1 LVQDAILQLVEVTQ
15 ELNQHWWCRVECRQ
29 TEDKRIVVE
38 DLLGQDLQI
47 VTRDQAGAEHV
58 VFDGFVLESSLL
70 YEVFGSY
77 TARLK
82 AVTRSYKLDL
92 SAQEAYY
99 RKGSLSDVAKAL
111 TASDGLSADVLAK
124 DGAKRNY
131 VQWGEPDFGFL
142 VRIADDHRAWI
153 RPTAQG
159 IQICDAFQRG
169 AKVTWRQED
178 GLLSFDV
185 EGGLTP
191 SAFDG
196 THSDARQMRS
206 VTHLAVTKA
215 AEHFGS
221 SGPMVAAAEKQSK
234 AKIPSGSAFLD
245 GRAATADEYKVLLER
260 ESLRA
265 AGSRV
270 VGHGV
275 SQKEDLKAGDT
286 VEIAGVLDGKGM
298 YGLTKVI
305 HRWTAKGY
313 ENEFWCTP
321 WKNYVAP
328 RLPEPPEI
336 PGVLT
341 ARVVDHNDPR
351 KMGRIQVQYDWQEGG
366 PTGWVRTT
374 TPHAGQDRGF
384 LFMPEIGDEV
394 VVAFEHG
401 DPERPYVVGYLW
413 NGVDPAPRTEFWGE
427 DVDPNDVKRIVTK
440 SGHRI
445 QFVDK
450 PGKESIV
457 IATPQHLKISLIEKT
472 DETGRSMI
480 LLHSDGDIFINAP
493 GGRVHFRGNQVSA
506 ETGGSGSN
514 TSPVAGGAKKPAPTK
529 QPAVF
534 PTGITVPPP
543 SIGKSNYGV
552 NISDTTVVSPQGQT
566 ATAAST
572 KRRLLATTAANVTAV
587 DKVKWAKAVGRES
600 QIPMSNVTFTEPMEK
615 AAHLPKV
622 TAPFDPGTNKCN
634 QFVGEMLNAANIPV
648 PVKYADGVA
657 PIQANDWT
665 PEKGP
670 GKGWK
675 QIKIPQKAQPG
686 DVVALRRKK
695 KSGHVGIITAE
706 GEAVSAGEFGVHT
719 ERQGDRDSPPLFFN
733 PEKKDDIFVWR
744 YVGEEG

>member
-1 LVQDAILQLVEVTQ
+1 MPASFLKIGGELVQDAILQLVEVTQ

-29 TEDKRIVVE
+29 TEDKRIPVE
-38 DLLGQDLQI
+38 NLLGQDLQI
-47 VTRDQAGAEHV
+47 ITRDQAGAEHV
-58 VFDGFVLESSLL
+58 VFDGFVLETSLL
-70 YEVFGSY
+70 YEVFGSF

-92 SAQEAYY
+92 TAQEAYY
-99 RKGSLSDVAKAL
+99 RKKTMSGVAKSL
-111 TASDGLSADVLAK
+111 ASADGLTADVLAK
-124 DGAKRNY
+124 DGTKRNY
-131 VQWGEPDFGFL
+131 VQWGDPDFRFL
-142 VRIADDHRAWI
+142 VRIADDHQAWI

-169 AKVTWRQED
+169 VKVTWRQED

-185 EGGLTP
+185 EGGLAP
-191 SAFDG
+191 PAFDG

-206 VTHLAVTKA
+206 TAYTAVAKPA
-215 AEHFGS
+215 AYFGS
-221 SGPMVAAAEKQSK
+221 SGPTVAAVEKQSN
-234 AKIPSGSAFLD
+234 AKLPPGAAFLD
-245 GRAATADEYKVLLER
+245 SRAATADEYKALLER

-270 VGHGV
+270 VGHGI

-286 VEIAGVLDGKGM
+286 VEIDGVLDGKGT

-321 WKNYVAP
+321 WKNYVSPQPPAP
-328 RLPEPPEI
+328 TEVV
-336 PGVLT
+336 GVVT

-351 KMGRIQVQYDWQEGG
+351 KMGRIQVQYDWQESG
-366 PTGWVRTT
+366 PTGWVRAT
-374 TPHAGQDRGF
+374 TPHAGGDRGF

-413 NGVDPAPRTEFWGE
+413 NGVDQAPREEFWGA

-493 GGRVHFRGNQVSA
+493 GGRVHLHSA
-506 ETGGSGSN
+506 SLSR
-514 TSPVAGGAKKPAPTK
+514 S
-529 QPAVF
+529 
-534 PTGITVPPP
+534 
-543 SIGKSNYGV
+543 
-552 NISDTTVVSPQGQT
+552 
-566 ATAAST
+566 
-572 KRRLLATTAANVTAV
+572 
-587 DKVKWAKAVGRES
+587 
-600 QIPMSNVTFTEPMEK
+600 
-615 AAHLPKV
+615 
-622 TAPFDPGTNKCN
+622 
-634 QFVGEMLNAANIPV
+634 
-648 PVKYADGVA
+648 
-657 PIQANDWT
+657 
-665 PEKGP
+665 
-670 GKGWK
+670 
-675 QIKIPQKAQPG
+675 
-686 DVVALRRKK
+686 
-695 KSGHVGIITAE
+695 
-706 GEAVSAGEFGVHT
+706 
-719 ERQGDRDSPPLFFN
+719 
-733 PEKKDDIFVWR
+733 
-744 YVGEEG
+744 